1 MIRQSVNFQDINVI
15 PHDNIQVVGG
25 LHTSVNQV
33 TGQPEQIILKVT
45 IDKKKA
51 DSKTL
56 TATIYIPIS
65 NRNSKDHKKLLAS
78 FWSGEPFVAVKCQNL
93 KVFRKRDSPDEQWE
107 YYGFADAFAV
117 IDYEGGKQNVR

>member
-1 MIRQSVNFQDINVI
+1 MPRQSVNFQDINVI
-15 PHDNIQVVGG
+15 PHDQIQVVGG

-33 TGQPEQIILKVT
+33 TGQPKQIILKVA

-51 DSKTL
+51 ETAAL
-56 TATIYIPIS
+56 TFPVYIGIS
-65 NRNSKDHKKLLAS
+65 TRNSKDHKKLLAS

-107 YYGFADAFAV
+107 YYGFADSFIV
-117 IDYEGGKQNVR
+117 VDYEGGKQNVR